1 MSQIKDDLICEIIR
15 ISQTNLLGKKTAESR
30 EDPGE
35 GNVLEWIKNNAASYR
50 RNFMGRLEGFSAT
63 ELSEILNKLTRS
75 GKDLSEILNTNNHKD
90 KAPKPSRNSP

>member
-50 RNFMGRLEGFSAT
+50 R
-63 ELSEILNKLTRS
+63 
-75 GKDLSEILNTNNHKD
+75 
-90 KAPKPSRNSP
+90 